1 MALRFAKGILNKA
14 VTKKKLAP
22 TSAPDRIA
30 TSFQSRRLRRRCI
43 GPSRPHNI
51 TINEI
56 EITPRKNSSWNRGT
70 APPVVLVIVSFN
82 TKAAI
87 EPIMKS
93 APARFG
99 DIGWLSVC

>member
-1 MALRFAKGILNKA
+1 
-14 VTKKKLAP
+14 
-22 TSAPDRIA
+22 
-30 TSFQSRRLRRRCI
+30 
-43 GPSRPHNI
+43 
-51 TINEI
+51 
-56 EITPRKNSSWNRGT
+56 
-70 APPVVLVIVSFN
+70 LVIVSFN